1 VSAAVQA
8 GAAVAAATGHG
19 AIIHVVQHLA
29 PGGLEVMALELAR
42 AQAARHPTLVLSLEG
57 AEAAA
62 VAAWPRLAEHRGR
75 LFFAGK
81 RPGLDPLLPV
91 RLAALFRRLR
101 PAAVHTHHVGPLLYA
116 GPAARLAGIAAR
128 LHTEHDAWHLADP
141 KRARLVRA
149 ALAAARP
156 ILVADA
162 PHVAEAVAAAIG
174 ARPRVVLNG
183 VDTDRFAPTDPAARA
198 AARAALGLPADRPV
212 IGIAARL
219 EPVKGVDVAIAAMA
233 VLPGDALLAIAGAGG
248 EEAALRAQAAALGL
262 GDRVRF
268 LGLLGDMPGFYAAL
282 DLYCLPSRNE
292 GLPLALLEAQSA
304 GVPVVAT
311 RVGGVPAAV
320 DPASGALVP
329 PEDPAALAA
338 ALAAQLARSAGDPRG
353 FVLRQGSLAAA
364 ARDYLALA
372 GLG

>member
-1 VSAAVQA
+1 MSSAATLPL
-8 GAAVAAATGHG
+8 AAASATTG
-19 AIIHVVQHLA
+19 ALIHVVQHLA

-57 AEAAA
+57 DAASA
-62 VAAWPRLAEHRGR
+62 IAAWPRLAAQRDA
-75 LFFAGK
+75 LLFAGK
-81 RPGLDPLLPV
+81 RPGLDPALPF

-116 GPAARLAGIAAR
+116 GPAARLAGITAR

-149 ALAAARP
+149 ALAVARP
-156 ILVADA
+156 VLIADA
-162 PHVAEAVAAAIG
+162 PHVAAAVQAAIG
-174 ARPRVVLNG
+174 TLPKVVLNG
-183 VDTDRFAPTDPAARA
+183 VDTDRFTPADAAARA
-198 AARAALGLPADRPV
+198 AARAALGLPAGRPV

-219 EPVKGVDVAIAAMA
+219 ERVKGVDLAIAAMA
-233 VLPGDALLAIAGAGG
+233 ALPGDAILAIAGAGG
-248 EEAALRAQAAALGL
+248 EAAVLKDQAVTLGL

-268 LGLLGDMPGFYAAL
+268 LGLLDDMPRFYAAL

-292 GLPLALLEAQSA
+292 GLPLALLEAQAS
-304 GVPVVAT
+304 GLPVVAT
-311 RVGGVPAAV
+311 SVGGVPAAV

-329 PEDPAALAA
+329 AEDPAALAA
-338 ALAAQLARSAGDPRG
+338 ALDAGLAGRGGDPRG
-353 FVLRQGSLAAA
+353 FVLRQGSLAVA

-372 GLG
+372 GLE

>member
-1 VSAAVQA
+1 MSSAATLPL
-8 GAAVAAATGHG
+8 AAAAAATG
-19 AIIHVVQHLA
+19 AVVHVVQHLA
-29 PGGLEVMALELAR
+29 PGGLEVMALELAH

-57 AEAAA
+57 DEAEA

-75 LFFAGK
+75 LLFGAKG
-81 RPGLDPLLPV
+81 PGLDPLLPF

-116 GPAARLAGIAAR
+116 GPAARLAGIRAR

-149 ALAAARP
+149 ALALARP
-156 ILVADA
+156 VLIADA
-162 PHVAEAVAAAIG
+162 PHVAAAVEAAIG
-174 ARPRVVLNG
+174 ARPQVVLNG
-183 VDTDRFAPTDPAARA
+183 VDTDRFLPADAAAKA
-198 AARAALGLPADRPV
+198 AARAALGLPLDRAV

-219 EPVKGVDVAIAAMA
+219 EPVKGVDLAVAAMA
-233 VLPGDALLAIAGAGG
+233 RLPGDAILAIAGAGG
-248 EEAALRAQAAALGL
+248 EAAALRAQAAGL

-292 GLPLALLEAQSA
+292 GLPLALLEAQA
-304 GVPVVAT
+304 CGLPVVAT
-311 RVGGVPAAV
+311 AVGGVPAAV
-320 DPASGALVP
+320 DPASGTLVP
-329 PEDPAALAA
+329 AEDPAALAA
-338 ALAAQLARSAGDPRG
+338 ALGAGLAGRGGDPRG
-353 FVLRQGSLAAA
+353 FVLRQGSLAVA
-364 ARDYLALA
+364 AREYLALA